1 MSNLG
6 IGKIRGLQQI
16 STPEGAFVISAI
28 DHRGSLQSAIEK
40 ELGKQ
45 IGYSDMVEWKMDIC
59 SALSPYASAI
69 LLDPIYGAA
78 QSIAGSILPGR
89 AGLLVSVEASGYQN
103 NPEGRVTTLLDGWS
117 VEKIKRMGGSAAKI
131 LVYFRP
137 DLAEVASKQL
147 ETLRSV
153 AEECTR
159 HDLPFLVEPVSYPIG
174 EEKSTPL
181 QFAAKKSGLVIETA
195 RLITTLPI
203 DVLKAEF
210 PGDLGSGKDASKAFE
225 MCQKLNDASRVPW
238 VLLSAGVDYKTFREQ
253 VKVACRAGASGFLG
267 GRAIWQEVLRF
278 ADRKQ
283 RVNYLKTTAADRLK
297 ELLEIT
303 TKYAVPWYRKFGF
316 TYSELAPVTENW
328 YKLY

>member
-78 QSIAGSILPGR
+78 QSIAGGILPGR
-89 AGLLVSVEASGYQN
+89 AGLLVSVEASGYQD

-117 VEKIKRMGGSAAKI
+117 VGKIKRMGGSAAKI

-159 HDLPFLVEPVSYPIG
+159 QDLPFLVEPVSYPIG
-174 EEKSTPL
+174 EEKSAPL

-210 PGDLGSGKDASKAFE
+210 PGAFGSGKDASKAFE

-253 VKVACRAGASGFLG
+253 VKIACRAGASGFLG

-303 TKYAVPWYRKFGF
+303 TKYAAPWYRKFGV